1 MILEFL
7 KKYEKESILI
17 SALLIIVAMFLIAKP
32 GMALSTAVTLFAIV
46 FLVDGIINIITYIM
60 EDAEIRAFSTELIM
74 GILLVILGIIIL
86 LNQPLF
92 ISILPIMIGL
102 WIFIR
107 SIIKFQLAINLKSTI
122 ADKWGALLV
131 SSILMGILGVLIIV
145 NPFEAI
151 LTLTRFIGIMML
163 VIEIVNIC
171 ESVYFLV
178 KTKNN
183 FYHKEISHLK
193 TIH

>member
-183 FYHKEISHLK
+183 F
-193 TIH
+193 